1 VSAYKKFITFFT
13 LAVIALIASAT
24 TTEAQGFRRHS
35 RVVVVGGY
43 YPYASPYWFGDPW
56 YGYGYPWG
64 PYPRPYG
71 YYGFEPEGSL
81 RIEVTPRDAEVYV
94 DGYYA
99 GTVDDFDGTFQR
111 LHIETGE
118 HEIEV
123 YKEGFRPFRQ
133 KVYLTPDNTFRI
145 RQALQ
150 ALGPGEQPEP
160 KPQPLSPPPSAQG
173 GQSPMQPP
181 QGMPRRPG
189 GRRPLPPPGAQQGP
203 EPRSGQPGSTSAS
216 GYGTLTI
223 RSQPA
228 DAEVSIDG
236 ENWRGP
242 SGQDRL
248 TIELAEGSHTVEIR
262 KPGYRT
268 YVTQVEIRRGETT
281 PLNVSLRGEQQ

>member
-24 TTEAQGFRRHS
+24 TTEAQGFRRRS

-64 PYPRPYG
+64 PYPQPYG

-150 ALGPGEQPEP
+150 PLGPGEQPEP
-160 KPQPLSPPPSAQG
+160 KPQPLSQPPSAQG
-173 GQSPMQPP
+173 GQSPTQPP

-189 GRRPLPPPGAQQGP
+189 GRRPLPPPGAQQRP